1 MLSDEYFPGFDYVVK
16 QLSTLKDHQL
26 LLSYIDWAMNIDQEK
41 AVEIFTKRPTN
52 ELASERLRPDVII
65 ERLVNYKEA
74 LVIFLE
80 YLVYNKNIMVII
92 LLLKCINLYFFL
104 IY

>member
-16 QLSTLKDHQL
+16 KLSTLKDHQL
-26 LLSYIDWAMNIDQEK
+26 LLSYLDWAMNIDQAK
-41 AVEIFTKRPTN
+41 AVEIFTKRPTG

-80 YLVYNKNIMVII
+80 YLVYNKNIMVIFI
-92 LLLKCINLYFFL
+92 TF
-104 IY
+104 